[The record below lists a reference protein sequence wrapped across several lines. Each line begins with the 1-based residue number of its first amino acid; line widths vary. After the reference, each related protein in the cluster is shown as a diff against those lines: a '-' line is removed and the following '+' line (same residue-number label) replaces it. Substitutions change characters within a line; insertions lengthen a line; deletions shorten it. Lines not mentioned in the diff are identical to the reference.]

1 MVPLAAMLVSL
12 ILFRTLGWAGWD
24 YMNDWVTSL
33 RFAVA
38 IMFLVA
44 ASAHWGRLRGDLIAM
59 MPPRIPNAQILI
71 SLTGILEIA
80 GAIMLLIP
88 ATAMAAS
95 TGLALM
101 LLAMFPANIY
111 AAQKKLTL
119 GGKPVTP
126 IGARTIMQMLFL
138 AAVLGAGWLPPQG

>member
-1 MVPLAAMLVSL
+1 
-12 ILFRTLGWAGWD
+12 
-24 YMNDWVTSL
+24 MNDWVISL

-59 MPPRIPNAQILI
+59 MPPRIPIAQILI

-80 GAIMLLIP
+80 GAILLLIP

-111 AAQKKLTL
+111 AAHKKLTL

-126 IGARTIMQMLFL
+126 IGARVIMQMLFL
-138 AAVLGAGWLPPQG
+138 AAVLAAGWLPPQG

>member
-1 MVPLAAMLVSL
+1 MAPLAAMLVSL

-24 YMNDWVTSL
+24 YMNDWVISL

-59 MPPRIPNAQILI
+59 MPPRIPIAQILI

-80 GAIMLLIP
+80 GAILLLIP

-111 AAQKKLTL
+111 AAHKKLTL

-126 IGARTIMQMLFL
+126 IGARVIMQMLFL
-138 AAVLGAGWLPPQG
+138 AAVLAAGWLPPQG

>member
-1 MVPLAAMLVSL
+1 MAPLAAMLFSL

-24 YMNDWVTSL
+24 YMNDWVISL

-88 ATAMAAS
+88 ATAMVAS

-138 AAVLGAGWLPPQG
+138 AAVLAAGWLPPQG

>member
-80 GAIMLLIP
+80 GAILLLIP

>member
-1 MVPLAAMLVSL
+1 MAPLAAMLVSL

-24 YMNDWVTSL
+24 YMNDWVISL

-44 ASAHWGRLRGDLIAM
+44 ASAHWCRLRGDLIAM

-80 GAIMLLIP
+80 GAILLLIP

-111 AAQKKLTL
+111 AAHKKLTL

-126 IGARTIMQMLFL
+126 IGARVIMQMLFL
-138 AAVLGAGWLPPQG
+138 AAVLAAGWLPPQG

>member
-1 MVPLAAMLVSL
+1 MAPLAAMLFSL

-24 YMNDWVTSL
+24 YMNDWVISL

-138 AAVLGAGWLPPQG
+138 AAALAAGWLPPQG

>member
-1 MVPLAAMLVSL
+1 MAPLAAMLVSL

-24 YMNDWVTSL
+24 YMNDWVISL

-80 GAIMLLIP
+80 GAILLLIP

-111 AAQKKLTL
+111 AAHKKLTL

-126 IGARTIMQMLFL
+126 IGARVIMQMLFL
-138 AAVLGAGWLPPQG
+138 AAVLAAGWLPPQG